1 MTAKSILAH
10 VTPLTHI
17 GAGPGASHPGVEPV
31 QCGGGVARAAP
42 GRDTPGMRGRNVC
55 VISPNVPRGPLGLSF
70 VHVIR

>member
-17 GAGPGASHPGVEPV
+17 GAGPGASNPERTPV
-31 QCGGGVARAAP
+31 QCAGGVVRAAP
-42 GRDTPGMRGRNVC
+42 GLDTPGMHGRNVY
-55 VISPNVPRGPLGLSF
+55 VIGPNVPRGPLGLSF

>member
-17 GAGPGASHPGVEPV
+17 GAGPGASSPGADSGAVRRSV
-31 QCGGGVARAAP
+31 VRAGP
-42 GRDTPGMRGRNVC
+42 GLDTPGMHGRNVY
-55 VISPNVPRGPLGLSF
+55 VIGPNVPRGPLGLSF